1 MITIAFKKIWNKIST
16 PSVTDIPGG
25 PGGPGKPGGP
35 RGPGSPVVPV
45 CLFHRIMS

>member
-1 MITIAFKKIWNKIST
+1 MITTTFKIIRNKIDLPT

-35 RGPGSPVVPV
+35 GGPGCRVVSV
-45 CLFHRIMS
+45 YLF